1 MMRGSK
7 TDEILSL
14 IFILLAVASGVCY
27 FAVENR
33 LVFLAVGGIAVVF
46 RLVQYALRFFN

>member
-14 IFILLAVASGVCY
+14 IFMLLAVAAGICFFV
-27 FAVENR
+27 ADDR
-33 LVFLAVGGIAVVF
+33 MVFWIVGGIAVVF
-46 RLVQYALRFFN
+46 RLIQYALRFF